1 MESDNAI
8 YEKNKNVNKEK
19 IQFYNFLTYCTKS
32 EISIQEVQ
40 LIFYWIGIIE
50 CFTFFLSF
58 CLFCSYPKQ
67 FWRNWFFIFHVAR
80 AFVGFIIL
88 KRLPRTSEIISKL
101 ENYENLPVS
110 EIQLNLYKSYS
121 KLLSVDSDQIKPL
134 FIIYWL
140 ITVVNILL
148 DIIIFFVF
156 LHEWGNRDFN
166 FRNSMTLIVISI
178 LFSKIIFIIFF
189 IFLVCNFFFL
199 DWFLALK
206 NHFTP
211 DIVSS
216 INNSVFGEIKNLR
229 NTLGFNKVEPEQQV
243 EIKANQNNV

>member
-1 MESDNAI
+1 
-8 YEKNKNVNKEK
+8 
-19 IQFYNFLTYCTKS
+19 
-32 EISIQEVQ
+32 
-40 LIFYWIGIIE
+40 
-50 CFTFFLSF
+50 
-58 CLFCSYPKQ
+58 
-67 FWRNWFFIFHVAR
+67 
-80 AFVGFIIL
+80 
-88 KRLPRTSEIISKL
+88 
-101 ENYENLPVS
+101 
-110 EIQLNLYKSYS
+110 
-121 KLLSVDSDQIKPL
+121 
-134 FIIYWL
+134 
-140 ITVVNILL
+140 
-148 DIIIFFVF
+148 
-156 LHEWGNRDFN
+156 
-166 FRNSMTLIVISI
+166 MTLIVISI